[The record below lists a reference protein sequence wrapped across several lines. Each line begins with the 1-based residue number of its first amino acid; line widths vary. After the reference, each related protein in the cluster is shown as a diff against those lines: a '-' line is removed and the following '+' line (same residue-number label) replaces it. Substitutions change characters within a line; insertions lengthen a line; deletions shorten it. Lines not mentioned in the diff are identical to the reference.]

1 MTRQVAL
8 PPTLAPR
15 LINRE
20 AAAAYVCVSP
30 NTFDEM
36 VKDKRMPRPKR
47 LGGRRIAWDVREL
60 DVAVD
65 QLPVETGHVATD
77 ETWSDVDAPKASAVR

>member
-1 MTRQVAL
+1 MMARQTAL
-8 PPTLAPR
+8 PPTLPPR
-15 LINRE
+15 LLSRE

-36 VKDKRMPRPKR
+36 VRAGRMPRPKL
-47 LGGRRIAWDVREL
+47 LGGRRKAWDIRSL

-65 QLPVETGHVATD
+65 HLPVDGDDVQVD
-77 ETWSDVDAPKASAVR
+77 ETWRDVDAA